1 MRRFLLNISVFAAVT
16 SAFVFDEVRPAR
28 ADSTGAAIAGGVVGL
43 AVGAALSK
51 KHKHSKVIIVPDY
64 QPPYPPGA
72 YPNAFAQSYS
82 PIPGIICY
90 PVQRACYDGGGAF
103 NPKWTNLTYVM
114 Q

>member
-1 MRRFLLNISVFAAVT
+1 MRKFLLNISVLIAI
-16 SAFVFDEVRPAR
+16 SSSLVFSEARTVR

-51 KHKHSKVIIVPDY
+51 KHKHSKVIIVPEY
-64 QPPYPPGA
+64 RPPYPPGG

-90 PVQRACYDGGGAF
+90 PVQRACYDAGGAF